1 MNWRSWKQKANL
13 ALRSIALQGR
23 LAITQAQLA
32 QALGTRVDTTKS
44 WESKQHNKADAKQT
58 KLGQESIGLHGYSD
72 LRWH

>member
-1 MNWRSWKQKANL
+1 M

-44 WESKQHNKADAKQT
+44 WESKQRNKADAKQT

>member
-1 MNWRSWKQKANL
+1 L

-44 WESKQHNKADAKQT
+44 WESKRRNKVDVKQT
-58 KLGQESIGLHGYSD
+58 KLGQESIGLNGYSD
-72 LRWH
+72 LRWHLTVTGTPYKDR